1 MKPDSFRLHA
11 FLMRTAILLGLS
23 LSYPL
28 QAAESIA
35 ADQFFHAQDLAGAQV
50 DLKQL
55 LGERKAVLINF
66 WATWCALCK
75 EEIPALAQLQ
85 SEHGAAGLT
94 IVGVNVAESERKVRS
109 YVEDMGIN
117 YPVVLDP
124 ESAIAESYNVM
135 GLPVSLLVRA
145 DGSVTGPYSGFTEE
159 LQADVGKALA
169 P

>member
-1 MKPDSFRLHA
+1 MTHRASPLRATFFCLA
-11 FLMRTAILLGLS
+11 LLSTLS
-23 LSYPL
+23 PIAAV
-28 QAAESIA
+28 QAAGNIES
-35 ADQFFHAQDLAGAQV
+35 DQFFQASDLGGDSV
-50 DLKQL
+50 DLKTL
-55 LGERKAVLINF
+55 LSARKAVLINF

-85 SEHGAAGLT
+85 TERSPDGLA
-94 IVGVNVAESERKVRS
+94 IVGVNVAESERKVRR
-109 YVEDMGIN
+109 YVEEMGIN
-117 YPVVLDP
+117 YPVVLDE

-159 LQADVGKALA
+159 LQADVAKALA

>member
-1 MKPDSFRLHA
+1 MKPDSFRFHA
-11 FLMRTAILLGLS
+11 FLLHAAILFGL
-23 LSYPL
+23 LPSYPL
-28 QAAESIA
+28 SAAESIA

-85 SEHGAAGLT
+85 SEQGAAGLT

-109 YVEDMGIN
+109 YVEDIGIN

-145 DGSVTGPYSGFTEE
+145 DGTVTGPYSGFTEE

>member
-1 MKPDSFRLHA
+1 MNLC
-11 FLMRTAILLGLS
+11 FLLVRAGLLAMALSTA
-23 LSYPL
+23 PAR
-28 QAAESIA
+28 AAGNIE
-35 ADQFFHAQDLAGAQV
+35 ADQFFQASDLSGTPV
-50 DLKQL
+50 DLQQL
-55 LGERKAVLINF
+55 LGARKAVLINF

-75 EEIPALAQLQ
+75 EEIPALAHLQ
-85 SEHGAAGLT
+85 TSRGPDGLAV
-94 IVGVNVAESERKVRS
+94 VGVNVAESERKVRS
-109 YVEDMGIN
+109 YVEEMGIN

-159 LQADVGKALA
+159 LQVDVGRALA

>member
-1 MKPDSFRLHA
+1 MKSCKFRFQPLFVRVA
-11 FLMRTAILLGLS
+11 FLSALVTTCPAW
-23 LSYPL
+23 
-28 QAAESIA
+28 AAESIA
-35 ADQFFHAQDLAGAQV
+35 ADQFFQAQDLAGTPV

-55 LGERKAVLINF
+55 LGERKAVLVNF

-85 SEHGAAGLT
+85 TARGAEGLT

-145 DGSVTGPYSGFTEE
+145 DGTVTGPYSGFTEE